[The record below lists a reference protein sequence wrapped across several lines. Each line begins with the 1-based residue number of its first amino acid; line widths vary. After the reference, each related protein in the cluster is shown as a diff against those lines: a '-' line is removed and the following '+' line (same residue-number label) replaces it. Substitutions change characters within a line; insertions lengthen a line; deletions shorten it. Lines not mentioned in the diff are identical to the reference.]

1 MEKEK
6 NNFFFFLKKVTKVSV
21 ILNHRPIN
29 RRFVLHIT
37 SWQTLK
43 NENTIQKKTSKVEF
57 NYGNILAHIWN
68 STSCFQ

>member
-1 MEKEK
+1 MYSAYPSGYAPY
-6 NNFFFFLKKVTKVSV
+6 TK
-21 ILNHRPIN
+21 R
-29 RRFVLHIT
+29 
-37 SWQTLK
+37 WQTLK